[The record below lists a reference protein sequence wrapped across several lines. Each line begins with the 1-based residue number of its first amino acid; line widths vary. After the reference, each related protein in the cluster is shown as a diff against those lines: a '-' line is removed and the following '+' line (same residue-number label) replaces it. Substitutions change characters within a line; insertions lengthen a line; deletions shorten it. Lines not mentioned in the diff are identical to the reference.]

1 MNTPIAPAVKVLPGS
16 ETILQSKAWKV
27 TTPLI
32 REAVRLLLLGDD
44 LSNLSGY
51 ATLTAADAI
60 TLRRLGTKQQIFI
73 VKKVDPQE
81 KDAKP
86 KSILNRIERVEGAA
100 RVGLKHGY
108 QSVDAGSLAD
118 FLLSPMRAK
127 ILRIESPESAKR
139 KREKAAQEFEVM
151 AAAAVCAGLSTLGQ
165 AVDTTAEAAAREAA
179 EKAAREFEVIAAAAA
194 VCAGLSTLGQAVDT
208 TAEAAAREAAE
219 KAAREF
225 EVIAAA
231 AAVCAGLSTLSQA
244 VDTTAESAAREA
256 AAEQKR
262 RTRRRLDHCSVW
274 IVVSWL
280 SELDSGS
287 DDHRSK
293 FTKVS
298 YEQKLHGVFFSLKE
312 ANRRARKIKSEITG
326 DDDDDEGGVAEEPF
340 FYEDD
345 EGTCDDGGINHIEVV
360 QKEVED
366 ATAQFHP

>member
-81 KDAKP
+81 KDSKP
-86 KSILNRIERVEGAA
+86 RNILRRIETVEEAA
-100 RVGLKHGY
+100 RDGLKSGHHR
-108 QSVDAGSLAD
+108 VDAGSLAD
-118 FLLSPMRAK
+118 FLLTPMRAK
-127 ILRIESPESAKR
+127 IMRIESPESAKR

-151 AAAAVCAGLSTLGQ
+151 
-165 AVDTTAEAAAREAA
+165 
-179 EKAAREFEVIAAAAA
+179 
-194 VCAGLSTLGQAVDT
+194 
-208 TAEAAAREAAE
+208 
-219 KAAREF
+219 
-225 EVIAAA
+225 AA

-326 DDDDDEGGVAEEPF
+326 DDDDDEGGVAEEPA
-340 FYEDD
+340 
-345 EGTCDDGGINHIEVV
+345 
-360 QKEVED
+360 K
-366 ATAQFHP
+366 